1 MTPKTCT
8 SGNFTD
14 GKCDYTGKE
23 CPKDECVAWQPKT
36 LNQELEKGVIYA
48 IHVLERHLEKIQ
60 AEKPLEK
67 KPDCRHVRGMYEG

>member
-1 MTPKTCT
+1 MDTA
-8 SGNFTD
+8 
-14 GKCDYTGKE
+14 
-23 CPKDECVAWQPKT
+23 ECVAWQPKT

-67 KPDCRHVRGMYEG
+67 KPDCRHVREMYEG